1 MPMTLEQF
9 DEAKSEALQMAA
21 DLVDFAK
28 QRGWEKT
35 REPKANKKF
44 AFVVLTRETNEIGDI
59 EQIKA
64 FYAIDADAENDQV
77 IHVQPSGRE
86 VILDPEAGDV
96 RSVITSNDE
105 VYRPKDAGEQ
115 PVPPTGAAHQRTM
128 PPIDE
133 FKARAIEHGAIGAA
147 HQDLDA
153 AHSAAREAIDEMNA
167 DLDAAHT
174 DDEDEV
180 VDDSV
185 PPIGEQTIPE
195 HFGVVPPADEADV
208 ADEAMHH
215 MSAAEEAAVKGEHAV
230 RSQQEIYGAV
240 RHQQVNPGRN
250 WSAVASPLT
259 NAEILTKLGANRK
272 TKNVV
277 EIVWLNSLSNTLDR
291 ANVSGGADRYP
302 PHITPADF
310 DPEEHGEDLRILHF
324 LEHGGGFRSVAVARI
339 KRIG

>member
-21 DLVDFAK
+21 DLVDFAE
-28 QRGWEKT
+28 QHGWEKT

-44 AFVVLTRETNEIGDI
+44 AFVVLTRETNEIGDS

-105 VYRPKDAGEQ
+105 VYPPKDAGEQ
-115 PVPPTGAAHQRTM
+115 PVPP
-128 PPIDE
+128 
-133 FKARAIEHGAIGAA
+133 IGAA

-185 PPIGEQTIPE
+185 PPTGQQTIPE

-302 PHITPADF
+302 PHITPAEF

>member
-9 DEAKSEALQMAA
+9 DEAKSEALQMAT
-21 DLVDFAK
+21 DLVDFAE
-28 QRGWEKT
+28 QHGWEKT

-44 AFVVLTRETNEIGDI
+44 AFVVLTRETNEIGDS

-105 VYRPKDAGEQ
+105 VYPPKDAGEHA
-115 PVPPTGAAHQRTM
+115 VPPTSAAHIELPDEPTAEDIDPDAAHQAT
-128 PPIDE
+128 E
-133 FKARAIEHGAIGAA
+133 A
-147 HQDLDA
+147 LDA
-153 AHSAAREAIDEMNA
+153 AHRAAQEEIDELN
-167 DLDAAHT
+167 DELGAAHPG
-174 DDEDEV
+174 DEDEV

-215 MSAAEEAAVKGEHAV
+215 MSAAQDAAVKGEHAV

-277 EIVWLNSLSNTLDR
+277 EVVWLNSLSNTLDR

-302 PHITPADF
+302 PHITPAEF

>member
-21 DLVDFAK
+21 DLVDFAE
-28 QRGWEKT
+28 QHGWEKT

-44 AFVVLTRETNEIGDI
+44 AFVVLTRETNEIGDS

-105 VYRPKDAGEQ
+105 VYPPKDAGEQ
-115 PVPPTGAAHQRTM
+115 PVPPTSAAHIELPDEPTAEDIDPDAAHQAT
-128 PPIDE
+128 E
-133 FKARAIEHGAIGAA
+133 A
-147 HQDLDA
+147 LDA
-153 AHSAAREAIDEMNA
+153 AHRAAQEEIDELN
-167 DLDAAHT
+167 DELDAAHT

-185 PPIGEQTIPE
+185 PPTGQQTIPE

-302 PHITPADF
+302 PHITPAEF